1 MLHHTKNEETL
12 CIDFPNG
19 TLEEL
24 FCVVESK
31 FRWVSMLQQPGVTRA
46 NMPSGWWDANPRVR
60 VSVVVLHEHACAC
73 AFRPPKTKPHLL
85 SQMGFR
91 NLILTM
97 TYSHMGKPHTTIGD
111 AS

>member
-1 MLHHTKNEETL
+1 MNHHESSAEGRRIRHNGFLGKSKIEAWTLALKAVAGCNRETL
-12 CIDFPNG
+12 D
-19 TLEEL
+19 TL
-24 FCVVESK
+24 
-31 FRWVSMLQQPGVTRA
+31 RA
-46 NMPSGWWDANPRVR
+46 
-60 VSVVVLHEHACAC
+60 H

-111 AS
+111 ASFHY